1 MRFPDCA
8 AGGLAQCVATALLV
22 WAALLLVAGNC
33 SLFLGIPAGH
43 NVLAPVLIATAATV
57 LWVSRSCA
65 GQLRRTAL
73 CLALVGIAAVSLFA
87 LAGLII
93 DITGDGQWYHLEAI
107 IRLANGWNPI
117 YDRLEDNSW
126 KAFNPTVFIEGYPHG
141 LWLVETFI
149 YRLTGDIEQGKGW
162 NLIFALASFLLSA
175 TALRA
180 WGLSLAWSWI
190 VGGVAALN
198 PVVIAQSMSYY
209 NDGVVSSLLLC
220 MMAATVLLWK
230 APSVE
235 AWVAF
240 VAALIF
246 LINTKFLGLAYC
258 VVLVG
263 TVLLLGILWRRPW
276 CDLRRYALVST
287 VAGAFAVLVVGFH
300 PYVEYT
306 VKHGNPMAALAFVGF
321 PAPPQIEGGGRVTPL
336 LWSLFGAPRITLTP
350 DVEVTWKRP
359 FQFTTD
365 ELLVYRHWP
374 DPDIGAL
381 GPYFAETLVISLLAL
396 AVAGVALWRKDK
408 RRVISAVLVIA
419 VFLVA
424 ILIKRPTWVMRYNAY
439 FYLTPVVVCLLLL
452 RAAAASRVAAVTA
465 GLICFLLA
473 LSDARYVHLYRL
485 GQTDYTVFVAERW
498 IRAHEASRRGP
509 VRVHFGK
516 LRSNRVRWAD
526 FGVRFE
532 EVATPQ
538 ELGCAEPA
546 EIWMNHLLYCAP
558 DAVNP

>member
-22 WAALLLVAGNC
+22 LAALLLVAGNC
-33 SLFLGIPAGH
+33 SLVLGIAAGH

-57 LWVSRSCA
+57 LWVNRCCG
-65 GQLRRTAL
+65 GQLRRTVL
-73 CLALVGIAAVSLFA
+73 CLASVGIATVSLFA
-87 LAGLII
+87 LAGLFI
-93 DITGDGQWYHLEAI
+93 DISGDGQWYHLEAI
-107 IRLANGWNPI
+107 IRLADGWNPV
-117 YDRLEDNSW
+117 YDRLEDNGW
-126 KAFNPTVFIEGYPHG
+126 RAFNPIVFVEGYPHG

-180 WGLSLAWSWI
+180 WGLSRGWSWI

-198 PVVIAQSMSYY
+198 PVVIAQALSYY
-209 NDGVVSSLLLC
+209 NDGVVASLLLC

-230 APSVE
+230 APSLD

-246 LINTKFLGLAYC
+246 LINTKFLGLAYS

-263 TVLLLGILWRRPW
+263 TALLLGMLWRKPW
-276 CDLRRYALVST
+276 RDLRRYALVST
-287 VAGAFAVLVVGFH
+287 AAGAFAVLVVGFH

-306 VKHGNPMAALAFVGF
+306 VKHGNPMAALASIEFRK
-321 PAPPQIEGGGRVTPL
+321 AHQIESNGRVMPF
-336 LWSLFGAPRITLTP
+336 LWSLFGAPRISLAP
-350 DVEVTWKRP
+350 EVEVTLKKP
-359 FQFTTD
+359 FRFTTD

-381 GPYFAETLVISLLAL
+381 GPYFAETLVISLLVL
-396 AVAGVALWRKDK
+396 AVAGVALWRRDK
-408 RRVISAVLVIA
+408 RMVISAVLVIV

-424 ILIKRPTWVMRYNAY
+424 ILIKRPTWFMRYNAY

-452 RAAAASRVAAVTA
+452 RAAAASRIAMIAA

-473 LSDARYVHLYRL
+473 LSDARYAHLYRL
-485 GQTDYTVFVAERW
+485 GQIDYTTFATERW
-498 IRAHEASRRGP
+498 NQAREASRRGP
-509 VRVHFGK
+509 VRAHFTN
-516 LRSNRVRWAD
+516 LRSNRVRWAN
-526 FGVRFE
+526 FGIRFQ
-532 EVATPQ
+532 EVATPA

-546 EIWMNHLLYCAP
+546 EIWMNHLLYCTP
-558 DAVNP
+558 DANKP